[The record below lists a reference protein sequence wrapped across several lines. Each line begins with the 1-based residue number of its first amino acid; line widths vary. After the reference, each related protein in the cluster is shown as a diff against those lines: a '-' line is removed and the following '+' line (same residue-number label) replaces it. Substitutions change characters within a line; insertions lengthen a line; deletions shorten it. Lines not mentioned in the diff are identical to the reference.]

1 MNQRRRYVVIALTAL
16 FAACLML
23 GAAVWLHSR
32 RAGDS
37 ASQGAAAEGG
47 AEAHDRQS
55 PVVAPEEPNPE
66 SEIADSMSDSK
77 NNSAEKTNS
86 DAEIPTHFGSREET
100 LNYFAK
106 LVAEE
111 FERLYAED
119 AKSPKQLTKEEE
131 EWEAMMDQEYLTGKD
146 AQLGEFGYSREDRK
160 IRTLGW
166 DALENVMR
174 KIVADEKYAALE
186 EALDPIWSVEGQEPL
201 SLLVRAGRL
210 PESVLYHKVELPN
223 GEIYNMIAPMEL
235 VINFKR
241 IGKLTKEARRDYY
254 EAERKETDLL
264 SRLAGGDFSENE
276 AKKLNEELTEV
287 QQKIQR
293 FLTPVY
299 MSHKRVRKIGTGD
312 EPNFKRIELNL
323 GVVNE
328 DEDMFSPVEY
338 PEEYFTAEDDE

>member
-1 MNQRRRYVVIALTAL
+1 MNQRRKSVVIALTAL
-16 FAACLML
+16 FAACLLL

-55 PVVAPEEPNPE
+55 PVVAPKEPSSE
-66 SEIADSMSDSK
+66 SEIADSMSDST
-77 NNSAEKTNS
+77 NESAEKTNS

-119 AKSPKQLTKEEE
+119 AKSPKPLTKEEA
-131 EWEAMMDQEYLTGKD
+131 EWEAMMDEEYLTGKD

-160 IRTLGW
+160 IRSLGW
-166 DALENVMR
+166 DALENVMT
-174 KIVADEKYAALE
+174 KIGEDEKYAALE
-186 EALDPIWSVEGQEPL
+186 EAMDPIWSVEGQEPL

-241 IGKLTKEARRDYY
+241 IGKLTEEGRRNYY
-254 EAERKETDLL
+254 EAERKETELL
-264 SRLAGGDFSENE
+264 SRLAKGDFPENE
-276 AKKLNEELTEV
+276 AKKLNEELTKV
-287 QQKIQR
+287 QQKIQLM
-293 FLTPVY
+293 LTPVY
-299 MSHKRVRKIGTGD
+299 ITHQRKRKIGTGN
-312 EPNFKRIELNL
+312 EHNFKRVELNL
-323 GVVNE
+323 GVVDEHE
-328 DEDMFSPVEY
+328 DIFSPVDEY
-338 PEEYFTAEDDE
+338 PEESDDDE

>member
-1 MNQRRRYVVIALTAL
+1 MTLRRRSVVIALTAL
-16 FAACLML
+16 LAACLML

-32 RAGDS
+32 RAADS
-37 ASQGAAAEGG
+37 ASQGAAAEGR

-66 SEIADSMSDSK
+66 SKIADSMSDK
-77 NNSAEKTNS
+77 NESAEKTNS
-86 DAEIPTHFGSREET
+86 NAEIPTHFGSREET

-111 FERLYAED
+111 FERLDAED
-119 AKSPKQLTKEEE
+119 AKSPKPMTKEEE
-131 EWEAMMDQEYLTGKD
+131 EWEARMDQHYLTSKG
-146 AQLGEFGYSREDRK
+146 AQLGEFGYSREDRR
-160 IRTLGW
+160 ILRLGW
-166 DALENVMR
+166 DALENMMD

-223 GEIYNMIAPMEL
+223 GEIYDMIAPMEL